1 MLHQLFIDW
10 FHWVENW
17 GYIGVILLM
26 AMESSVIP
34 VPSEIV
40 IPPAAFLATQP
51 GSHMSVIGVVLAG
64 TFGSWLG
71 SAASYWVSRWVGRVF
86 IVKFGGYFMV
96 SEKKLAMAEHW
107 VHRYEAGGI
116 FFARLLPVVRHL
128 ISIPAG
134 IIRMGFGVFSVMT
147 IIGSAAWCCVLAW
160 FGRKVITE
168 PMMSDP
174 IQMIAELKHK
184 SHWIIGAILVLCVLY
199 FIVLKLTA
207 KPGNPRPQTP
217 V

>member
-17 GYIGVILLM
+17 GYLGVVLLM

-40 IPPAAFLATQP
+40 IPPAAFLAAQP
-51 GSHMSVIGVVLAG
+51 GSGMTVWGVVLAG

-71 SAASYWVSRWVGRVF
+71 AAISYWVSRWVGRVV
-86 IVKFGGYFMV
+86 IVKFGGYFMI
-96 SEKKLAMAEHW
+96 SEKKLGMAEQW

-147 IIGSAAWCCVLAW
+147 IIGAAAWCCVLAW
-160 FGRKVITE
+160 FGKNVITK

-174 IQMIAELKHK
+174 IQMVTELKHK
-184 SHWIIGAILVLCVLY
+184 SHWIIGGILVLCVLY

-207 KPGNPRPQTP
+207 KPAKVESASP
-217 V
+217 

>member
-1 MLHQLFIDW
+1 MMHQLFIDW

-17 GYIGVILLM
+17 GYLGVIILM

-40 IPPAAFLATQP
+40 IPPAAYLAAQP
-51 GSHMSVIGVVLAG
+51 GSNMTLWGVVLAG

-71 SAASYWVSRWVGRVF
+71 ATASYWISRWAGRAI
-86 IVKFGGYFMV
+86 IVKFGGYFMI
-96 SEKKLAMAEHW
+96 SERKLEMAEHW

-160 FGRKVITE
+160 FGQKVIT
-168 PMMSDP
+168 PAMMADP
-174 IQMIAELKHK
+174 IQMVTELKHK
-184 SHWIIGAILVLCVLY
+184 SHLIIAGILVLCILY
-199 FIVLKLTA
+199 FVVLKLTA
-207 KPGNPRPQTP
+207 KPDKSQAAP
-217 V
+217 